1 MDHSKDRIGYLFC
14 AAVGAAAFWLAG
26 DFQQESAIFP
36 RVISAAMVVIGS
48 GLTLLNYV
56 QYSPQIRSLPQ
67 SDAATGE
74 QPAGWFI
81 HNTRFAQAVSLT
93 LIYFLAVPRL
103 GYYTATALVIP
114 IGAVMLGL
122 RRRPI
127 LIISTTFTYL
137 LLVYLTFGVFFQRP
151 LPREAIL
158 QLLP

>member
-1 MDHSKDRIGYLFC
+1 
-14 AAVGAAAFWLAG
+14 
-26 DFQQESAIFP
+26 
-36 RVISAAMVVIGS
+36 
-48 GLTLLNYV
+48 
-56 QYSPQIRSLPQ
+56 
-67 SDAATGE
+67 
-74 QPAGWFI
+74 
-81 HNTRFAQAVSLT
+81 